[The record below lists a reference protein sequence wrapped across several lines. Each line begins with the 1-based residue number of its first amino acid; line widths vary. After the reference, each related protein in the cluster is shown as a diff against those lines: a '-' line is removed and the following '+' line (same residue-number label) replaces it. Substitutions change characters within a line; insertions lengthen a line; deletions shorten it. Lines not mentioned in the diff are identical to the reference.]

1 MCARTINYSLY
12 VIAVKV
18 QVKIIKTKTKKNAL
32 NGVKILGARSDNLGQ
47 MDVPSEAFF
56 SVLY

>member
-1 MCARTINYSLY
+1 MCARTIIYSLY

-32 NGVKILGARSDNLGQ
+32 NGVKILGARSDNLGHGNGCTFG
-47 MDVPSEAFF
+47 SFF
-56 SVLY
+56 